1 MAKASR
7 NADAHVTEGGARE
20 IRKKNRKIIFTVYWN
35 LGPIMCQAFHSALYI
50 HHISR
55 PSQIPGRILQLL
67 PFYRGGK
74 KLRPPKVTPQ

>member
-35 LGPIMCQAFHSALYI
+35 LEPIMCQAFHSALYI
-50 HHISR
+50 HHISS
-55 PSQIPGRILQLL
+55 PHKSPAGYSNYF
-67 PFYRGGK
+67 PFTEEERN
-74 KLRPPKVTPQ
+74 